1 MYHLA
6 LFPSYLF
13 QKLHFFCYFFPL
25 PSARAMLHVQ
35 LNLLDILLVDRRGN
49 QASDSIGHSLGYASS
64 KYSGECLFC
73 LLSYLVLLSLLSAFC
88 LELCLASHL
97 LPSLTF
103 SSYLITP
110 LLPSIS
116 VPSSSLAFLLY
127 FLPSFLP
134 SFCHSFYL
142 SPPPLPYL
150 PSSLFCCFIPS
161 FLPSFFL
168 LSLLPCSY
176 SSVSSFFLL
185 SLLPCSYSSVT
196 SFFLLSVLASLF
208 LFLCYFLLSVLASL
222 FLFLCFFL
230 LSSFRACFLTSFVSC
245 ILESQYSLNLI
256 TSSYYI
262 TPLLF
267 SEGKGCIVDSG
278 TTDTY
283 LPREFL
289 EKFSEI
295 FEV

>member
-13 QKLHFFCYFFPL
+13 QKLHFFYYFFSL

-110 LLPSIS
+110 LLPSFFI
-116 VPSSSLAFLLY
+116 F
-127 FLPSFLP
+127 FLPSFLV
-134 SFCHSFYL
+134 SFLLSFL
-142 SPPPLPYL
+142 LSFLISFLLSLPSPPCL
-150 PSSLFCCFIPS
+150 PSSLFCSFIPS
-161 FLPSFFL
+161 FRA
-168 LSLLPCSY
+168 Y
-176 SSVSSFFLL
+176 
-185 SLLPCSYSSVT
+185 
-196 SFFLLSVLASLF
+196 
-208 LFLCYFLLSVLASL
+208 FLCS
-222 FLFLCFFL
+222 FL
-230 LSSFRACFLTSFVSC
+230 LSSFLACFLTTFVSC
-245 ILESQYSLNLI
+245 ILESQYPLNLI

>member
-13 QKLHFFCYFFPL
+13 QKLHFFYYFFSL

-116 VPSSSLAFLLY
+116 VPSSSPAFLVLLLY
-127 FLPSFLP
+127 SFLP
-134 SFCHSFYL
+134 SV
-142 SPPPLPYL
+142 
-150 PSSLFCCFIPS
+150 
-161 FLPSFFL
+161 L
-168 LSLLPCSY
+168 LS
-176 SSVSSFFLL
+176 
-185 SLLPCSYSSVT
+185 
-196 SFFLLSVLASLF
+196 
-208 LFLCYFLLSVLASL
+208 SVLASL

-230 LSSFRACFLTSFVSC
+230 LSSFRACFLTTFVSC
-245 ILESQYSLNLI
+245 ILESQYPLDLI

>member
-13 QKLHFFCYFFPL
+13 QKLHFFYYFFSL

-73 LLSYLVLLSLLSAFC
+73 LSSYLVLSCLVLLSLVSASC

-116 VPSSSLAFLLY
+116 VPSSSPAFLVLLLY
-127 FLPSFLP
+127 SFLP
-134 SFCHSFYL
+134 SV
-142 SPPPLPYL
+142 
-150 PSSLFCCFIPS
+150 
-161 FLPSFFL
+161 L
-168 LSLLPCSY
+168 LS
-176 SSVSSFFLL
+176 
-185 SLLPCSYSSVT
+185 
-196 SFFLLSVLASLF
+196 
-208 LFLCYFLLSVLASL
+208 SVLASL

-230 LSSFRACFLTSFVSC
+230 LSSFRACFLTTFVSC
-245 ILESQYSLNLI
+245 ILESQYPLDLI